1 METRKISL
9 PYYIRQKPCEPAKGK
24 AKAQQKASCSFLQ
37 PFIRQMHQVIC
48 HIRLI
53 GAISGWHIFSL
64 WLPVQQMAFHPSR
77 LICKIKNFFDVFF
90 FTFFVGAG
98 RAENTQENT
107 NACGHSGKV
116 SAGIKNRLLSVRASR
131 SFPDIKS
138 CHHLLFFKFFQSSF
152 FLFFFP
158 IIYPSM
164 NADSRI

>member
-64 WLPVQQMAFHPSR
+64 WLPVQQMAFYPSR

-90 FTFFVGAG
+90 TFFSYFLLELAG
-98 RAENTQENT
+98 LKTHKKIQMP
-107 NACGHSGKV
+107 
-116 SAGIKNRLLSVRASR
+116 AGIMEMHPQAYLEEPPALPAAPLL
-131 SFPDIKS
+131 
-138 CHHLLFFKFFQSSF
+138 
-152 FLFFFP
+152 
-158 IIYPSM
+158 
-164 NADSRI
+164 

>member
-90 FTFFVGAG
+90 ILFVGTG
-98 RAENTQENT
+98 WTENTQGNT
-107 NACGHSGKV
+107 NACGHSGNA
-116 SAGIKNRLLSVRASR
+116 SAGIFRGAAG
-131 SFPDIKS
+131 FAG
-138 CHHLLFFKFFQSSF
+138 SSSSLMF
-152 FLFFFP
+152 FLFFKYFKHP
-158 IIYPSM
+158 FFLSIF
-164 NADSRI
+164 

>member
-48 HIRLI
+48 YIRLI

-64 WLPVQQMAFHPSR
+64 WLPVQQMAFYPSR
-77 LICKIKNFFDVFF
+77 LICKIKIFFDVFSYF
-90 FTFFVGAG
+90 LLKLAG
-98 RAENTQENT
+98 LKTHKEIRMP
-107 NACGHSGKV
+107 
-116 SAGIKNRLLSVRASR
+116 AGILEMHPQAQKQAFIGSR
-131 SFPDIKS
+131 FALVPGY
-138 CHHLLFFKFFQSSF
+138 HLLLFFRFFQSSF

-158 IIYPSM
+158 ITYPSM
-164 NADSRI
+164 NADNRT